1 MSALFS
7 AEDYAAAARA
17 LMPRGAVWPDDPQT
31 VQGKL
36 LAALALTWWR
46 VDGEAIQLLADTFP
60 ATTFALLEEWEA
72 SVGLPDPA
80 IGEASTDEQRRA
92 QIVARLVGAGG
103 QSRERFIS
111 FAATLGFTIT
121 ITNYAPLRVGHFN
134 AGDSAY
140 SQIWADAWG
149 VHITANTG
157 GLSPDALKAEL
168 EAIKPAETTIL
179 LI

>member
-1 MSALFS
+1 MSARFS
-7 AEDYAAAARA
+7 ADDYAAASRA
-17 LMPRGAVWPDDPQT
+17 LAPRGAVWPDDT
-31 VQGKL
+31 ESVQGKV

-46 VDGEAIQLLADTFP
+46 IDGAAVQLLADTFP
-60 ATTFALLEEWEA
+60 ATTEALLDEWEA

-80 IGEASTDEQRRA
+80 IGAGATIAQRQA
-92 QIVARLVGAGG
+92 QVVARLVGAGG

-134 AGDSAY
+134 AGDAAY
-140 SQIWADAWG
+140 GQIWADAWG
-149 VHITANTG
+149 VHVAANTG
-157 GLSPDALKAEL
+157 GMSAGQLKAEL
-168 EAIKPAETTIL
+168 ETIKPAETTIL